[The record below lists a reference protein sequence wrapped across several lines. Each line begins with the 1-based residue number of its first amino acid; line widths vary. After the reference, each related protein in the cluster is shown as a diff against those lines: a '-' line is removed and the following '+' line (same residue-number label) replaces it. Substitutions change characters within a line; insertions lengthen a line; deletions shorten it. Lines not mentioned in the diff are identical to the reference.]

1 MGPYNARTTVLANG
15 ELKNF
20 IVCPS
25 IKSTDNS
32 HFEDGQCYEDCVGPQ
47 RSRILP
53 DDKILN
59 DDSMTIEKCKNFCF
73 GKDFHFA
80 GVEYADE
87 CWCGNKK
94 PSSDLVKP
102 SSECNIPCA
111 GGTFS
116 LSVQSEAMKD
126 KKYLLKSSGLTKAS
140 IGFVSS
146 SALLPYNI
154 CSG

>member
-32 HFEDGQCYEDCVGPQ
+32 HFEDGQCYADCVGPH
-47 RSRILP
+47 RTRILP

-102 SSECNIPCA
+102 SSECNIPCTGDNSQIC
-111 GGTFS
+111 GGGCRIN
-116 LSVQSEAMKD
+116 V
-126 KKYLLKSSGLTKAS
+126 YRKANE
-140 IGFVSS
+140 G
-146 SALLPYNI
+146 
-154 CSG
+154 